1 MKLLN
6 GTIVT
11 GLLLVSGACADG
23 YSNLSPSGN
32 QSRKFSDLGSK
43 TDDSSSDDSNS
54 DDSNSDDSSSDDSSS
69 DDSSSDS
76 SPGRKGGNSSES
88 GSDLVRGSNAWFAQE
103 SVEHAL
109 MLAVLNNP
117 EVATSVSETSTA
129 IQGQVSTVE
138 ITLVSGAK
146 LSYSCNMFDSS
157 SRGGTVLK
165 KDVSCRVAR

>member
-6 GTIVT
+6 GTILT
-11 GLLLVSGACADG
+11 GLLLASVACGDS

-32 QSRKFSDLGSK
+32 QSRKFSDSGSK
-43 TDDSSSDDSNS
+43 TDDGSSDDG
-54 DDSNSDDSSSDDSSS
+54 SSDDGSS
-69 DDSSSDS
+69 DDGSSDS
-76 SPGRKGGNSSES
+76 SSSRGGGNSSES
-88 GSDLVRGSNAWFAQE
+88 GSDLVRGSKAWFAHE

-109 MLAVLNNP
+109 RLAVLINP
-117 EVATSVSETSTA
+117 EVATSVSATSSA

-138 ITLVSGAK
+138 IALVSGAK